1 MKQELRIRVLLLLK
15 ATTLDKWEKFNL
27 AFMLYKETPE
37 KSQAVETKINRIGFT
52 DDGLANL
59 LYDLQKLHNIQDT
72 EIHSAES
79 PIEFKE
85 IELRKAHEALA
96 ILQAVKRPNKKKI
109 TAANELIDQLQSEL
123 DELNAPVQEETPE
136 EEDDDKSGIIDGTG
150 TPASEQDL
158 VTDLAKKV
166 LTHTDEA
173 TVPEGY
179 KFISAE
185 ELMPVREEFPFL
197 DDKDC
202 PDELLVVVGRKV
214 SAYRRYLK
222 LHGSLQEVLEGRL
235 EMSEEEQKQLAA
247 DTQEAFAENRA
258 LYDELN
264 YYAEHKTILGKHPLF
279 RELVAKR
286 EIETMNAA
294 ELAKYRNS
302 SATFISK
309 KKKALTDPK
318 NTPEKNAELEQSI
331 ADREY
336 KLGLVNAKLGADG
349 KK

>member
-1 MKQELRIRVLLLLK
+1 MKQDLRIRVLLLLK
-15 ATTLDKWEKFNL
+15 ASTLDKWEKFNL
-27 AFMLYKETPE
+27 AFQLYKETPE

-96 ILQAVKRPNKKKI
+96 VLQAVRRPNKKKI
-109 TAANELIDQLQSEL
+109 AAANELIDQLQSEL

-136 EEDDDKSGIIDGTG
+136 EE
-150 TPASEQDL
+150 EEEE
-158 VTDLAKKV
+158 VF
-166 LTHTDEA
+166 TDELHSLTDA
-173 TVPEGY
+173 TGY
-179 KFISAE
+179 VNEDNDITGE
-185 ELMPVREEFPFL
+185 ELTPLREEFPFL

-235 EMSEEEQKQLAA
+235 EMSEEEQ
-247 DTQEAFAENRA
+247 
-258 LYDELN
+258 
-264 YYAEHKTILGKHPLF
+264 
-279 RELVAKR
+279 
-286 EIETMNAA
+286 
-294 ELAKYRNS
+294 
-302 SATFISK
+302 
-309 KKKALTDPK
+309 
-318 NTPEKNAELEQSI
+318 
-331 ADREY
+331 
-336 KLGLVNAKLGADG
+336 
-349 KK
+349 

>member
-1 MKQELRIRVLLLLK
+1 MKQDLRIRVLLLLK
-15 ATTLDKWEKFNL
+15 ASTLDKWEKFNL
-27 AFMLYKETPE
+27 AFQLYKETPE
-37 KSQAVETKINRIGFT
+37 KSQTVETKINRIGFT
-52 DDGLANL
+52 DDGLDNL

-72 EIHSAES
+72 EIHSAGS

-85 IELRKAHEALA
+85 IELRKAYESLA
-96 ILQAVKRPNKKKI
+96 ILKAAKRPNKKSI
-109 TAANELIDQLQSEL
+109 AAANILIAQLQSEL

-136 EEDDDKSGIIDGTG
+136 EEGLDPNKDLGVTNDDITSLAGKLI
-150 TPASEQDL
+150 PL
-158 VTDLAKKV
+158 TD
-166 LTHTDEA
+166 T
-173 TVPEGY
+173 PEGHDDGA

-185 ELMPVREEFPFL
+185 ELMPIREEFPFL

-222 LHGSLQEVLEGRL
+222 LHGSLQEALEGKL
-235 EMSEEEQKQLAA
+235 ELSEEEQKQLAA

-286 EIETMNAA
+286 EIETMNIAY
-294 ELAKYRNS
+294 LAKYRNS

-309 KKKALTDPK
+309 KKKALTNPI
-318 NTPEKNAELEQSI
+318 NTPEKNAELEQAI

-336 KLGLVNAKLGADG
+336 KLGLVNAKLGADA

>member
-1 MKQELRIRVLLLLK
+1 MKQDLRIRVLLLLK
-15 ATTLDKWEKFNL
+15 ATDLNKFDKFNL
-27 AFMLYKETPE
+27 AFQLYKETPE
-37 KSQAVETKINRIGFT
+37 KSQGVETKINRIGFT
-52 DDGLANL
+52 DDGLNNL
-59 LYDLQKLHNIQDT
+59 LYDLQQLHNITDT
-72 EIHSAES
+72 EIHSATS
-79 PIEFKE
+79 PTELKVV
-85 IELRKAHEALA
+85 ELRMANEKLSHLK
-96 ILQAVKRPNKKKI
+96 AVKRPNKKLVAEADALVQK
-109 TAANELIDQLQSEL
+109 LQGEL
-123 DELNAPVQEETPE
+123 DELNAPVQEETHE
-136 EEDDDKSGIIDGTG
+136 EEVLDPNKDLHVTNDDITLLAGKLIPLTD
-150 TPASEQDL
+150 TPEGHD
-158 VTDLAKKV
+158 
-166 LTHTDEA
+166 DEA
-173 TVPEGY
+173 

-185 ELMPVREEFPFL
+185 ELMPIREEYPFL

-214 SAYRRYLK
+214 SAYRRYVK
-222 LHGSLQEVLEGRL
+222 LHALLQDVLDGKTEAT
-235 EMSEEEQKQLAA
+235 EEEQKQLAA

-258 LYDELN
+258 LHDELN

-286 EIETMNAA
+286 EIDTMNAA
-294 ELAKYRNS
+294 DLAKYRNS

-318 NTPEKNAELEQSI
+318 NTPEKNAELEQAI